1 VGVTVAGTL
10 NFDNCDGLT
19 GSGTVAGMK
28 WCDDGGDHPLYAIVA
43 ESKVG
48 PGRMEFKTTG
58 AWQLTQEA
66 RVGTCAEGRFEDFLP
81 GPRPRACRSAT

>member
-48 PGRMEFKTTG
+48 PGRNGIQNNKRM
-58 AWQLTQEA
+58 AIDS
-66 RVGTCAEGRFEDFLP
+66 RSEGWHM
-81 GPRPRACRSAT
+81 CRRTF